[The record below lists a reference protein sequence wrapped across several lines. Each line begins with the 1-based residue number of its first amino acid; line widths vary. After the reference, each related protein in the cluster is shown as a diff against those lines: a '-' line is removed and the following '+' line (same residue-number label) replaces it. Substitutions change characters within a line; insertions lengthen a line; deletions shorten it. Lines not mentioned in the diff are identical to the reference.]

1 MHKPG
6 RVALQ
11 QQLFGHVGC
20 YCTKQLY
27 NFVQVS
33 ELAEKAADR
42 STRVAACE
50 FLHAV
55 TLWMIGMQNTSN
67 QLTDLMLLPVLLCA
81 WFLET
86 SAAACDALLPTQLQ
100 NVDS

>member
-1 MHKPG
+1 MHSAATAAVSSCG
-6 RVALQ
+6 L
-11 QQLFGHVGC
+11 L
-20 YCTKQLY
+20 CTKQIY

-55 TLWMIGMQNTSN
+55 TLWMIGMQNTSR

-81 WFLET
+81 WP
-86 SAAACDALLPTQLQ
+86 SATNTLLSVMHCCPC
-100 NVDS
+100 SS